1 MEKKKKKS
9 DITSTKLPNIFRYIQ
24 PICLPSGGLINRDFT
39 GSLPVVLGW
48 GTTYYGGE
56 EVNILRGVAL
66 PVWTRSDCDQ
76 AYFQPITQVFLC
88 AGFADGGRD
97 ACQGDSGG
105 PLVLYDEIEQRWVL
119 LGIVSFGNRYV
130 IILYS
135 LLMKLLKSRYFR
147 QRCEDAY
154 L

>member
-1 MEKKKKKS
+1 M
-9 DITSTKLPNIFRYIQ
+9 
-24 PICLPSGGLINRDFT
+24 PSGGLINRDFT

-105 PLVLYDEIEQRWVL
+105 PLVLYDDIEQRWVL

-130 IILYS
+130 IISNS
-135 LLMKLLKSRYFR
+135 LLMNLRKNRYFS
-147 QRCEDAY
+147 QH
-154 L
+154 LQPKQFVMQM